1 MWIHNDTQEV
11 VDVFLKKFGV
21 KTCYCKVRDLT
32 SATLEGDKV
41 ELGQ

>member
-1 MWIHNDTQEV
+1 MWILSTGR
-11 VDVFLKKFGV
+11 LLILV
-21 KTCYCKVRDLT
+21 KILEFQFSYCEVRDLT